1 MILFSDID
9 ECSLVPRPCH
19 GVCTNLEG
27 SYTCSCTEGFKIR
40 ESNRYC
46 EGKLNN
52 CVTMICFHM
61 LLTKLLDK
69 DFVIRFNIYSHI
81 HTYAEGSF
89 TENANMFMFSTKQI

>member
-19 GVCTNLEG
+19 DVCTNLEG
-27 SYTCSCTEGFKIR
+27 SYTCSCTEGFKIGQ
-40 ESNRYC
+40 SNRYC

-52 CVTMICFHM
+52 CGHM
-61 LLTKLLDK
+61 FLTKLLDK
-69 DFVIRFNIYSHI
+69 DFDIRFNIYSHI
-81 HTYAEGSF
+81 HRYAEGSF